1 MRIHLLCVL
10 LLLINSSSYAIEKE
24 ELLKL
29 VRPSDSENDDLII
42 LNADYI
48 EENPQR
54 AIQYH
59 NQAIEQ
65 INNFPSKAFYLI
77 QNGIIYKTK

>member
-10 LLLINSSSYAIEKE
+10 LLLINSSSYAIDKK

-29 VRPSDSENDDLII
+29 VRPSDYEDDDLII
-42 LNADYI
+42 LNSDYI

-54 AIQYH
+54 AIKYH

-65 INNFPSKAFYLI
+65 INNMPFKAS
-77 QNGIIYKTK
+77 